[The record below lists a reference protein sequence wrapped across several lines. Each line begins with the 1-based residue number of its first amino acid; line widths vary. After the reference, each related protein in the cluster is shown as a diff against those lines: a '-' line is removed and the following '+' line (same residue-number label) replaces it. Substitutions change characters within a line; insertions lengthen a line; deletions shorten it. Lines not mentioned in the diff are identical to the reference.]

1 MAGWSAMAGTNDFEV
16 PGEEQARDLVEALST
31 HGFAYVTARPSP
43 RGGWLVT
50 VLDEG
55 PYPVDTVGHRTI
67 EAVASAAGLIAREH
81 GGYAAGGSRFDV
93 SRLPSYR
100 EAQAPVVRTN
110 PGTRPPIP
118 TVVVVPPPPS
128 APLALTP
135 DIAVEDVPIDLS
147 GLDDVPW
154 AELSHAH
161 GSAEDIPGLLRELA
175 DPYGDWDEILDELFG
190 DDLLHQGTCYS
201 ATAPALPY
209 LSRLIRSGALPARQ
223 RLHLHAWLLIAAG
236 RLGDGLIAGAEV
248 ALVHGEPPE
257 PASWT
262 EEVYR
267 AVDRELP
274 ALLRRW
280 EVEVPAVRFVLAA
293 LAGLYPVH
301 GRQVVGRITAMAE
314 EFEGTR
320 AGAYLRLA
328 EALVQGRDESAGE
341 LAAAIVAWEDDL
353 DPDWLDAPGVGVAVR
368 AGQVLTEGGLRTL
381 SDVERAAVGGETEPG

>member
-1 MAGWSAMAGTNDFEV
+1 MV
-16 PGEEQARDLVEALST
+16 PGEEQARGLAEALST

-67 EAVASAAGLIAREH
+67 EAVARAAGAIAREH
-81 GGYAAGGSRFDV
+81 GGYANGGSRFDV
-93 SRLPSYR
+93 SRLPGHR
-100 EAQAPVVRTN
+100 QAEAPVVRTN
-110 PGTRPPIP
+110 PGARPPIP

-223 RLHLHAWLLIAAG
+223 RFDLHAWLLIAAA
-236 RLGDGLIAGAEV
+236 RWADGLIGGAEV
-248 ALVHGEPPE
+248 ALARGEPPR

-262 EEVYR
+262 EAVYR
-267 AVDRELP
+267 AVDEELP
-274 ALLRRW
+274 ALLAGW

-293 LAGLYPVH
+293 LAGLHPVH

-328 EALVQGRDESAGE
+328 EALVQGRDEPAGK
-341 LAAAIVAWEDDL
+341 LAAAIVAWEEGL
-353 DPDWLDAPGVGVAVR
+353 DSDWLDAPGVAVAVR
-368 AGQVLTEGGLRTL
+368 AGQVLAEGTLRAL
-381 SDVERAAVGGETEPG
+381 SDVARGASSGEAERG